1 MYPKARLD
9 ALSDSIFGV
18 AMTLLVLEL
27 ALPDEFHPKTS
38 QELIDALIGL
48 LPKFSAYALSFG
60 VLGLRWL
67 ANVQMRHKAEYV
79 DRSYGMWWMAYHLM
93 VTCLPFST
101 MVISRYVS
109 LPPAVWL
116 YAANTLLLAAL
127 SLRLLALTP
136 EPESRESVTDR
147 SVSLWVLIA
156 TSVLAIGW
164 SLIDAAQAMWALC
177 LNFLQPLVSRWF
189 RRKTRKTN

>member
-1 MYPKARLD
+1 LYPKARLD

-27 ALPDEFHPKTS
+27 ALPDDFHPQTS
-38 QELIDALIGL
+38 QELMGALIGL
-48 LPKFSAYALSFG
+48 LPKFFAYALSFG

-67 ANVQMRHKAEYV
+67 ANVQMRHKAEQV
-79 DRSYGMWWMAYHLM
+79 DRSYGMWWMVYHLM

-101 MVISRYVS
+101 MVISRYAS

-116 YAANTLLLAAL
+116 YAANTLLLAAV

-136 EPESRESVTDR
+136 EPESRESVVDR
-147 SVSLWVLIA
+147 VSSLWVLIA

-164 SLIDAAQAMWALC
+164 SLFDAPHAMLGLC
-177 LNFLQPLVSRWF
+177 LNFLQPLVSRLF
-189 RRKTRKTN
+189 RRKKGG